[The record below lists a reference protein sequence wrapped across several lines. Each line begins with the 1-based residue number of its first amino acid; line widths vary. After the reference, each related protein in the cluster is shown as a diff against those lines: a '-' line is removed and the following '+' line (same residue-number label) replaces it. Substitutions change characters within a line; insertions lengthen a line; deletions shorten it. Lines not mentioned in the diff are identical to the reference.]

1 MNPRRA
7 VSPWQNDHYLRVTK
21 ASMKAALGLAS
32 EEDAEA
38 LQVTP
43 RLSHQGVFAAE
54 GEETKK
60 RFAFSKRM

>member
-1 MNPRRA
+1 
-7 VSPWQNDHYLRVTK
+7 
-21 ASMKAALGLAS
+21 MKAALGLAS